1 MKGLLNLWQSTCRL
15 LGAALAVT
23 LVGCA
28 AQPKPSWL
36 IPDDATVK
44 VINGYPLTYSTRG
57 SGPIVVFVP
66 GVLTDYR
73 VWGQPLKS
81 WEANYQV
88 IAISPRHF
96 YPEKWDGKGAD
107 FTIRQHAK
115 DVAAFIDS
123 LGGPVYL
130 VGWSYG
136 GHIAYEAARA
146 RPDLVKKLVLV
157 EAPLDSLV
165 ATADEGANTIRVQRA
180 DTTAKFFE
188 TADIDGGLTF
198 ALEAINGPGVW
209 ANSPEP
215 SRRMFRDNA
224 WTVVGIGREEAEPV
238 TCASFGAL
246 AMPVILVQGEL
257 TTPRF
262 KKIVAEQSRC
272 LPQARV
278 VTIPKARHPSPLM
291 NPESFR
297 ENVTAFLQP

>member
-1 MKGLLNLWQSTCRL
+1 MKKLQDLQSVCRVL
-15 LGAALAVT
+15 SAALLLTMA
-23 LVGCA
+23 GCA
-28 AQPKPSWL
+28 APPKPTWF
-36 IPDDATVK
+36 IPEDATVRA
-44 VINGYPLTYSTRG
+44 INGYPLAYSTRG
-57 SGPIVVFVP
+57 TGPIVVFLP

-73 VWGQPLKS
+73 VWDQALKS

-88 IAISPRHF
+88 IAVSPRHF

-115 DVAAFIDS
+115 DVAAFIEA

-136 GHIAYEAARA
+136 GHVAYEAAYA

-165 ATADEGANTIRVQRA
+165 AAADEGANSVRVQRA
-180 DTTAKFFE
+180 NATAKFFE
-188 TADIDGGLTF
+188 TGDVDGGLGF
-198 ALEAINGPGVW
+198 ALDAINGPGVW
-209 ANSPEP
+209 ANSPDR
-215 SRRMFRDNA
+215 SRQMFRDNA

-238 TCASFGAL
+238 TCARFGSL
-246 AMPVILVQGEL
+246 KMPVMLVQGEL

-291 NPESFR
+291 NPDAFR
-297 ENVTAFLQP
+297 ENVVAFLQP